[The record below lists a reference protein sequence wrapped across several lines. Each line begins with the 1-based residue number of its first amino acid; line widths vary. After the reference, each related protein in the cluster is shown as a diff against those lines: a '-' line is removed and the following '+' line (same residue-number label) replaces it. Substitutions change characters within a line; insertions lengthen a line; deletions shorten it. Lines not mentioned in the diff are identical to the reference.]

1 MLNHQNIRNGNF
13 MSELQLK
20 EAAKRIL
27 DSTLFMLDALT
38 FQMEEQL

>member
-20 EAAKRIL
+20 EAAKRSL